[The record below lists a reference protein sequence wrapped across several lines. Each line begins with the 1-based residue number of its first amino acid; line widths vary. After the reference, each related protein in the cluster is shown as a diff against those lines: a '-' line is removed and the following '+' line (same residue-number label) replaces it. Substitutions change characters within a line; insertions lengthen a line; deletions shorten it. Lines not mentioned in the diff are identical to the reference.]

1 MLNLCVCGALLRA
14 LRPASVARER
24 VYSPEMS
31 GSAVGLPPTF
41 RETLSPATLRPD
53 VPLVLILVFGALLRA
68 QYLDLP
74 MAEAHRWREVFNADV
89 ARNFAER
96 SMNIFYP
103 QVNWGGP
110 SETYVGMEFPLMHWM
125 VAVAYRVFHEDAIYG
140 RLVSIAFSL
149 GTVWALFALG
159 TRLFGVAAGRAAAF
173 LFAISPSAVFFGRFF
188 ISDTPMVF
196 FSVVAVLGWVA
207 YLDTGSTAA
216 AIAGACASA
225 LAFLVK
231 IPAVIVLAPIA
242 WAAWHAKRW
251 SALKDRRLVVGLAT
265 ALAVTAL
272 WYWHADVLF
281 HRTGLGLAIWHPSGS
296 YPLPISVATGTSA
309 GVYHW
314 TNATRLAGWDFYIEM
329 LNRAWAL
336 HLTPGG
342 FMLALFG
349 LLATWRRPRR
359 RLVDAWLGVVLLLM
373 LATADGNRN
382 HEFHQLPL
390 LPPAALLF
398 GLAAAPAFDGA
409 WLRANGGR
417 ITGAVGSAA
426 ALAAAA
432 WLSFNYSG
440 AVQNLFRPTRLDLAP
455 IEAGVALQQ
464 VVSPAALVVT
474 VEYEQF
480 GNNSPIL
487 LYWAHRRGWSF
498 DLGSI
503 SPHVIDLLRKRFGA
517 TYFATTIW
525 TRLAAVHPD
534 VAEYLRA
541 RRQVPVLNA
550 PPNTMLFDLTTDAD
564 PDKARP

>member
-1 MLNLCVCGALLRA
+1 M
-14 LRPASVARER
+14 
-24 VYSPEMS
+24 
-31 GSAVGLPPTF
+31 
-41 RETLSPATLRPD
+41 
-53 VPLVLILVFGALLRA
+53 
-68 QYLDLP
+68 
-74 MAEAHRWREVFNADV
+74 
-89 ARNFAER
+89 
-96 SMNIFYP
+96 
-103 QVNWGGP
+103 
-110 SETYVGMEFPLMHWM
+110 
-125 VAVAYRVFHEDAIYG
+125 
-140 RLVSIAFSL
+140 
-149 GTVWALFALG
+149 
-159 TRLFGVAAGRAAAF
+159 
-173 LFAISPSAVFFGRFF
+173 
-188 ISDTPMVF
+188 
-196 FSVVAVLGWVA
+196 
-207 YLDTGSTAA
+207 
-216 AIAGACASA
+216 
-225 LAFLVK
+225 
-231 IPAVIVLAPIA
+231 
-242 WAAWHAKRW
+242 
-251 SALKDRRLVVGLAT
+251 
-265 ALAVTAL
+265 TAL

-314 TNATRLAGWDFYIEM
+314 TNATRLASWDFYIEM

-382 HEFHQLPL
+382 HEFHELPL

-440 AVQNLFRPTRLDLAP
+440 AVQNLFRPTWLDLAP

-464 VVSPAALVVT
+464 VVSPAALDRHRRRPAVR
-474 VEYEQF
+474 Q
-480 GNNSPIL
+480 NSPIL

-498 DLGSI
+498 DLGLI

-525 TRLAAVHPD
+525 PRSQRRTLTSPSTC
-534 VAEYLRA
+534 A
-541 RRQVPVLNA
+541 RRQVPVPNA
-550 PPNTMLFDLTTDAD
+550 PPNTTLLDLTTDAHRIRR
-564 PDKARP
+564 ARERESCCGRSQPGRPRCGDTRRAAARGRVAA

>member
-1 MLNLCVCGALLRA
+1 M
-14 LRPASVARER
+14 
-24 VYSPEMS
+24 
-31 GSAVGLPPTF
+31 
-41 RETLSPATLRPD
+41 
-53 VPLVLILVFGALLRA
+53 
-68 QYLDLP
+68 
-74 MAEAHRWREVFNADV
+74 
-89 ARNFAER
+89 
-96 SMNIFYP
+96 
-103 QVNWGGP
+103 
-110 SETYVGMEFPLMHWM
+110 
-125 VAVAYRVFHEDAIYG
+125 
-140 RLVSIAFSL
+140 
-149 GTVWALFALG
+149 
-159 TRLFGVAAGRAAAF
+159 
-173 LFAISPSAVFFGRFF
+173 
-188 ISDTPMVF
+188 
-196 FSVVAVLGWVA
+196 
-207 YLDTGSTAA
+207 
-216 AIAGACASA
+216 
-225 LAFLVK
+225 
-231 IPAVIVLAPIA
+231 IVLAPIA

-251 SALKDRRLVVGLAT
+251 SALKDRRLVVGIAA

-314 TNATRLAGWDFYIEM
+314 TNATRLASWDFYIEM

-359 RLVDAWLGVVLLLM
+359 RLVDAWLGVVLLFM

-455 IEAGVALQQ
+455 IEAGVARSRRSSARRRWS
-464 VVSPAALVVT
+464 SPSSTSSSATTRRSCSTGRIGAA
-474 VEYEQF
+474 
-480 GNNSPIL
+480 GASI
-487 LYWAHRRGWSF
+487 
-498 DLGSI
+498 LGSI

-525 TRLAAVHPD
+525 PRLAAAQPD

-541 RRQVPVLNA
+541 RRQVPCRTRHA
-550 PPNTMLFDLTTDAD
+550 I
-564 PDKARP
+564 RWCSI

>member
-1 MLNLCVCGALLRA
+1 
-14 LRPASVARER
+14 
-24 VYSPEMS
+24 MS
-31 GSAVGLPPTF
+31 GSAVIVPRTF
-41 RETLSPATLRPD
+41 RETLSPAPIRPD
-53 VPLVLILVFGALLRA
+53 LPLVLILVFGALLRM

-74 MAEAHRWREVFNADV
+74 MAEAHRWREVFNADI

-110 SETYVGMEFPLMHWM
+110 SETYVGMEFPLMHWI

-140 RLVSIAFSL
+140 RLVSMAFSL
-149 GTVWALFALG
+149 GTVWAMFALG
-159 TRLFGVAAGRAAAF
+159 RRLFGVPVGRAAAF
-173 LFAISPSAVFFGRFF
+173 LMAISPSGVFFGRFF
-188 ISDTPMVF
+188 ISDTPMLF
-196 FSVVAVLGWVA
+196 FSVVAVLAWVA
-207 YLDTGSTAA
+207 YFDTGSTAA
-216 AIAGACASA
+216 AIAGAVSA
-225 LAFLVK
+225 TLAFLVK
-231 IPAVIVLAPIA
+231 IPAVIILAPIA
-242 WAAWHAKRW
+242 WAAWHAKGW
-251 SALKDRRLVVGLAT
+251 AAVNDRRFVAGVAS

-272 WYWHADVLF
+272 WYWHADLLF

-296 YPLPISVATGTSA
+296 YPLPISVATGQSA

-314 TNATRLAGWDFYIEM
+314 TNATRLGSWDFYVEM

-342 FMLALFG
+342 FMLAMFG

-359 RLVDAWLGVVLLLM
+359 RLVDVWLAVVVLLM

-390 LPPAALLF
+390 LAPAALLF

-426 ALAAAA
+426 ALVTAA

-440 AVQNLFRPTRLDLAP
+440 VVQNLFRPTRLDLAP

-464 VVSPAALVVT
+464 VVSPDALIVT

-525 TRLAAVHPD
+525 PRLAAAHPD

-541 RRQVPVLNA
+541 RRQVAVPNA
-550 PPNTMLFDLTTDAD
+550 PPNTMLFDLTADAD
-564 PDKARP
+564 QRKAQP